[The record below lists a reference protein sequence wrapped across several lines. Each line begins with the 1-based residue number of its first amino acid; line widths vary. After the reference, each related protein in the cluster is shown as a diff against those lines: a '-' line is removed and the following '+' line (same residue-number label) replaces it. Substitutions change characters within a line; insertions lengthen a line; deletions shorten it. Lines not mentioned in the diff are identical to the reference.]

1 MNKKIFASLLLTVF
15 ALGFTG
21 CSEEQSSNSKAET
34 KETQASV
41 SVTEVEN
48 IDDETEIIKTTPQNP
63 NNVVKEIDNNDY
75 SIGLLLTGWNTSIS
89 SISEIDPSLDSVFA
103 VNNTTNHFDSTT
115 NNILTTDE
123 SGKMIYKKHIV
134 SNVVSLY
141 SKEDEKDK
149 VIQKII
155 SEYELPSEYTTQEYP
170 IETNLQFGYIEKY
183 DGDVSISLSNN
194 STVIVVTNTK
204 K

>member
-34 KETQASV
+34 KETKASV

-48 IDDETEIIKTTPQNP
+48 MDDETEIIKTTPQNP

-89 SISEIDPSLDSVFA
+89 SISEIDPSLDSVLEI
-103 VNNTTNHFDSTT
+103 NKTTSHFDETKG
-115 NNILTTDE
+115 NILITDE
-123 SGKMIYKKHIV
+123 SGKMIYKEHII
-134 SNVVSLY
+134 SNTISLY
-141 SKEDEKDK
+141 SNEEEKSK
-149 VIQKII
+149 ITQKII
-155 SEYELPSEYTTQEYP
+155 LEYDLPSEYTIQEYSR
-170 IETNLQFGYIEKY
+170 ETNIQFGYIEKY
-183 DGDVSISLSNN
+183 DGEVSISFRN
-194 STVIVVTNTK
+194 SSTTIVITNTK
-204 K
+204 

>member
-1 MNKKIFASLLLTVF
+1 
-15 ALGFTG
+15 
-21 CSEEQSSNSKAET
+21 
-34 KETQASV
+34 
-41 SVTEVEN
+41 
-48 IDDETEIIKTTPQNP
+48 
-63 NNVVKEIDNNDY
+63 
-75 SIGLLLTGWNTSIS
+75 
-89 SISEIDPSLDSVFA
+89 
-103 VNNTTNHFDSTT
+103 
-115 NNILTTDE
+115 
-123 SGKMIYKKHIV
+123 MIYKKHIV

-170 IETNLQFGYIEKY
+170 IETNLQFGHIEKY

-204 K
+204 